1 MKYNISG
8 AILAGGKSSR
18 MGINKAFL
26 DVKGKRIIDR
36 IIDLFSALFTE
47 IIIVTENSHNFKEFR
62 NAHIVEDIYKL
73 QGPLGGIY
81 TGLKESF
88 TENVFFTAC
97 DMPFLHIGLIS
108 RLCVVADSGLYDC
121 VIPCSSR
128 GIEPLCGIYNKN
140 ILELLYASIVSK
152 DLAVKSCLSKCR
164 CKYLETSLEESIS
177 FYNINTKEDLEKNK
191 NINIDVRE

>member
-128 GIEPLCGIYNKN
+128 GIEPLCGI
-140 ILELLYASIVSK
+140 
-152 DLAVKSCLSKCR
+152 

-177 FYNINTKEDLEKNK
+177 FYNINTKEDLEKIK